1 MSGAN
6 GKLRDV
12 PVIMQMCHCGERS
25 DVAISYRKS
34 PCERITPISAYV
46 RSEWKINGCPGY
58 HANVSLRGAQRRGN
72 LLQKIVFF
80 PLTFLTKDKYINVD
94 EE

>member
-1 MSGAN
+1 MT
-6 GKLRDV
+6 
-12 PVIMQMCHCGERS
+12 IMIIAILFYYYARNDKKVVQ
-25 DVAISYRKS
+25 AIS
-34 PCERITPISAYV
+34 IYV
-46 RSEWKINGCPGY
+46 IAGSEWKINGCPGY